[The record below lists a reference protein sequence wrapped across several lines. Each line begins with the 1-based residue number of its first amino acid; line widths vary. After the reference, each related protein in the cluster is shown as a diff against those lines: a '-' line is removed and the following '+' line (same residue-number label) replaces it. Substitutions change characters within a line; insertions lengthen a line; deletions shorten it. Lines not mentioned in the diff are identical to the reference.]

1 MISEWE
7 LGNDFK
13 KGNILFSF
21 FLSTMNAR
29 VEEKVHD
36 WAFLLEEGH
45 AYTRPV
51 WISEFGR
58 IW

>member
-13 KGNILFSF
+13 KGNILVSF

-29 VEEKVHD
+29 VEVKAD
-36 WAFLLEEGH
+36 PTTSCTTLSA
-45 AYTRPV
+45 
-51 WISEFGR
+51 
-58 IW
+58 